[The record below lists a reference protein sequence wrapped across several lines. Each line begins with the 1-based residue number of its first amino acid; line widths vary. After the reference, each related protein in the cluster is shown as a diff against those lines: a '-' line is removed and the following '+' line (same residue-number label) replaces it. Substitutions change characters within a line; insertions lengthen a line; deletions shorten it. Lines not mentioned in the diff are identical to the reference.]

1 MTLRFAGAR
10 VRVAALALALPLV
23 LGACAST
30 RGVRHSTPQ
39 EAYDKGMRAYE
50 RRRWDE
56 AVDFFKGVLDYGRT
70 PANEVADEAQLQLAR
85 TYARQGEHILA
96 AGEFSR
102 FSELYRSDPRAADAE
117 YERALAYAAL
127 SPAFELDQTN
137 TERAVTY
144 FQLFVER
151 YPESPR
157 AREAEARI
165 LELRGKMAH
174 KAVASGRLYERR
186 DLYEAAA
193 MTFEQAFAKYPD
205 SDWADDALVGAARAY
220 TRFAEESVRERQA
233 ERYQKALDLARSF
246 AELFAQSPLRPE
258 MDRIEAEARAGLA
271 AAATASR

>member
-1 MTLRFAGAR
+1 MSFRTAAVRLR
-10 VRVAALALALPLV
+10 VVALVLLALPLV
-23 LGACAST
+23 AGCASS
-30 RGVRHSTPQ
+30 RRVRHSTPQ
-39 EAYDKGMRAYE
+39 EAYEKGMRAFE

-56 AVDFFKGVLDYGRT
+56 AVDFFKGTLDYGRT
-70 PANEVADEAQLQLAR
+70 PANEFADDAQLQLAR
-85 TYARQGEHILA
+85 TYSKQGEYILA

-127 SPAFELDQTN
+127 SPTFELDQTN

-157 AREAEARI
+157 TREAEAQI
-165 LELRGKMAH
+165 LDLRGKMAH

-186 DLYEAAA
+186 DLFEAAA
-193 MTFEQAFAKYPD
+193 MSYEQAFAKYPD
-205 SDWADDALVGAARAY
+205 SEWADEALVGAARAY
-220 TRFAEESVRERQA
+220 TRFAEKSVRERQA

-246 AELFAQSPLRPE
+246 AELFAQSPLRAE
-258 MDRIEAEARAGLA
+258 MDAVEAEARAGQA
-271 AAATASR
+271 AVSTASR